1 MPGPSC
7 DARAFC
13 RIGLIRQSDYFPT
26 QPLTSASF
34 SETHFLAAS
43 EAFVPF
49 LISTITLAIWPGFHW
64 NFLKKATTSG
74 AFLSSFGFTMIW
86 TFSASQKTFLGSSRN
101 RRLYAPKLTWGI
113 QPVPTIGNR
122 ENGRVGK
129 RDEI

>member
-74 AFLSSFGFTMIW
+74 AFFSSFGFTMRSEEHTSELQSLMRI
-86 TFSASQKTFLGSSRN
+86 S
-101 RRLYAPKLTWGI
+101 YAVFCL
-113 QPVPTIGNR
+113 
-122 ENGRVGK
+122 
-129 RDEI
+129 